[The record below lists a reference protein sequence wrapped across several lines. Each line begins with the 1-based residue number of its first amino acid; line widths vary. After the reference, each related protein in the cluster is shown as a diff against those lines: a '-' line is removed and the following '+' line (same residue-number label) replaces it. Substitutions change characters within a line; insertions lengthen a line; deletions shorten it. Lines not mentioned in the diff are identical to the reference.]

1 VKARA
6 RTAVT
11 TLALLVAAAGAAL
24 YAWYGVERR
33 GEREKK
39 EKEAEERLFA
49 FEPAA
54 VREAVV
60 RAKGDATRLVKGER
74 GWRIPDL
81 DAEAEKAAVDSLLER
96 VAHAKRRTEA
106 APAGADARALAAFG
120 LAPPRAAVELELEGG
135 SRATFQLGDK
145 NPFDG
150 TVFARAGEGPVV
162 ATAGDLEWWV
172 DKSAFDL
179 RDKRLLPFDDGE
191 VARLEVRAKGKA
203 YALSRQGGRWR
214 LAAPIEGPADEAAAG
229 RVAGALRGL
238 RATEFLPAP
247 AAGGDRALGL
257 DRPAYVVTLVGGDK
271 ATRVLEIGEVP
282 AAKGEAG
289 PRPLRA
295 RLRGRR
301 EVASLAAGAAADLE
315 QDFLA
320 LRDKTVLPFDRD
332 QVKAVRS
339 EAGGAV
345 QWALER
351 KAGGGGE
358 AAEWS
363 LTAPRAARAQSG
375 RVSSLLWTLST
386 LRAARFADE
395 EGKGAAE
402 RGLAPPQRV
411 YVLLG
416 DGGKELGR
424 IEIGKEQ
431 GERVFV
437 RGSSSPRI
445 SEVEKA
451 TLGLLPASADDLED
465 KPPAAPKGGAAPGK
479 AEGK

>member
-1 VKARA
+1 
-6 RTAVT
+6 
-11 TLALLVAAAGAAL
+11 
-24 YAWYGVERR
+24 
-33 GEREKK
+33 
-39 EKEAEERLFA
+39 
-49 FEPAA
+49 
-54 VREAVV
+54 
-60 RAKGDATRLVKGER
+60 
-74 GWRIPDL
+74 
-81 DAEAEKAAVDSLLER
+81 AAVDSLLER

-120 LAPPRAAVELELEGG
+120 LAPPRASVELALEGG
-135 SRATFQLGDK
+135 GKADFQLGDK

-150 TVFARAGEGPVV
+150 TVFARAGGGPVV
-162 ATAGDLEWWV
+162 ATAGDVEWWM
-172 DKSAFDL
+172 DKSTFDL
-179 RDKRLLPFDDGE
+179 RDKRVLPFDDAE
-191 VARLEVRAKGKA
+191 VSRLEVRAKGKA
-203 YALSRQGGRWR
+203 YALAREGGRWR
-214 LAAPIEGPADEAAAG
+214 LAAPVEGAADETTAG

-238 RATEFLPAP
+238 RATEFLQAP
-247 AAGGDRALGL
+247 PPDRSLGL
-257 DRPAYVVTLVGGDK
+257 DRPAYVVAIVGADK

-282 AAKGEAG
+282 AARGEAG

-295 RLRGRR
+295 RLRGRG
-301 EVASLAAGAAADLE
+301 EVASLAAGSAADLE
-315 QDFLA
+315 QDLLA

-332 QVKAVRS
+332 LVRAVRS

-351 KAGGGGE
+351 KAGGGS

-363 LTAPRAARAQSG
+363 LTAPRAAKAQGG

-395 EGKGAAE
+395 QGKSAAE

-416 DGGKELGR
+416 EGGKELGR
-424 IEIGKEQ
+424 IEVGREQ
-431 GERVFV
+431 GDRVFV

-451 TLGLLPASADDLED
+451 TLALLPASADDLED
-465 KPPAAPKGGAAPGK
+465 KPPPPAGKAGGPEK
-479 AEGK
+479 AEGR